1 MTGRPNLNT
10 PRILDTLANFYQ
22 APTLRALPT
31 SPLYMVPDPPPSGAV
46 SRQLYVL
53 LEEGKV
59 VRHFLPEDIRTRLKI
74 ARSQKKRVS
83 HFYLLN
89 GHEPQKVMA
98 ALRTQPYV

>member
-1 MTGRPNLNT
+1 MTGRPNINSSK
-10 PRILDTLANFYQ
+10 IVETLARFYQ

-74 ARSQKKRVS
+74 ARSQKKQVP
-83 HFYLLN
+83 HFYLLE
-89 GHEPQKVMA
+89 GHEPQKVLA
-98 ALRTQPYV
+98 ALRIQPYV